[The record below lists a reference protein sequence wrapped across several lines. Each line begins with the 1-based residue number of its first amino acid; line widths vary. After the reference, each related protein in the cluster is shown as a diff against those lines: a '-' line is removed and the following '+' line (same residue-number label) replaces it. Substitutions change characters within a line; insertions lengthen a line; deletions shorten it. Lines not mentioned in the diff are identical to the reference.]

1 MTTAAGTQAAT
12 RTGPDRSAAMEDV
25 FSDEGQATSLNLLG
39 HAMAELADRHD
50 DVVVLSA
57 DMGSALTE
65 LRARHPERY
74 IELGIAETNTISV
87 AAGMA
92 ASGLRP
98 YVLAFAPFGM
108 IKCAEQIRT
117 DLSATMMPVTLVTR
131 LSGLAMGYFGTSHH
145 AVEDLAIARPITNLT
160 VMTPAD
166 NNAAL
171 GLLEASHSTAG
182 PTLLRVSEGARQVY
196 DEVPDLRRGR
206 FVRVREGS
214 DLTIIATG
222 VGTGCAVAAA
232 AELAGRGIE
241 AAVLDAAYIKPFDE
255 DAVLAAA
262 RATGAILT
270 VEEHNIVGGLG
281 SAVAEVLG
289 RHAAELTA
297 ARGGAPVR
305 VASVALPDDDLE
317 VGVPAELLEHYGIT
331 PAGVASAAAGL
342 LGAAR

>member
-1 MTTAAGTQAAT
+1 MTAA
-12 RTGPDRSAAMEDV
+12 TGPTTGAGRDRSAAMEDV
-25 FSDEGQATSLNLLG
+25 FSDEGQASSLNLLG

-65 LRARHPERY
+65 LRERHPERY

-160 VMTPAD
+160 IMTPAD

-171 GLLEASHSTAG
+171 GLLEASHDLAG
-182 PTLLRVSEGARQVY
+182 PSLLRVSEGAMPVY
-196 DEVPDLRRGR
+196 DAVPELPRGR
-206 FVRVREGS
+206 FVRVREGA

-222 VGTGCAVAAA
+222 VGVGCAVAAA
-232 AELAGRGIE
+232 ADLAGRGID
-241 AAVLDAAYIKPFDE
+241 AAVLDAAYIKPFDAE
-255 DAVLAAA
+255 AVLAAA

-289 RHAAELTA
+289 RHAGELTA
-297 ARGGAPVR
+297 ARGGSSVR
-305 VASVALPDDDLE
+305 VASVALPDEDLE
-317 VGVPAELLEHYGIT
+317 VGVPTDLLEHYGIT
-331 PAGVASAAAGL
+331 SAAVASAATEL
-342 LGAAR
+342 LGRVRS

>member
-1 MTTAAGTQAAT
+1 MTAAST
-12 RTGPDRSAAMEDV
+12 DRSNAMEDV
-25 FSDEGQATSLNLLG
+25 FSDEGQASSLNLLG
-39 HAMAELADRHD
+39 RALADLADKHD

-57 DMGSALTE
+57 DLGSAVGE
-65 LRARHPERY
+65 LRERHPDRY

-98 YVLAFAPFGM
+98 YVLAFAPFAM

-117 DLSATMMPVTLVTR
+117 DLSATMMPVTLITR

-166 NNAAL
+166 NHAAL
-171 GLLEASHSTAG
+171 GLLEASHDAAG
-182 PTLLRVSEGARQVY
+182 PALLRVSEAAGAVY
-196 DEVPDLRRGR
+196 SDVPQLARGR
-206 FVRVREGS
+206 FVRVRAGA

-222 VGTGCAVAAA
+222 AGVGCALGA
-232 AELAGRGIE
+232 AESLATRGVD

-255 DAVLAAA
+255 QAVLDAA
-262 RATGAILT
+262 RTTGAILT

-281 SAVAEVLG
+281 AAVAEVLG
-289 RHAAELTA
+289 RNAAGLTRD
-297 ARGGAPVR
+297 RGGAVPR
-305 VASVALPDDDLE
+305 IASVALPDEDLA
-317 VGVPAELLEHYGIT
+317 VGVPADLLEHYGIT
-331 PAGVASAAAGL
+331 PDGVVTAAMTLVGAG
-342 LGAAR
+342 